1 MPLCSPSD
9 FLPDH
14 HCSAWTK
21 WKQTWNLKSNVNSNC
36 DSIRIQSQVDCHIH
50 AASSM
55 NQKHLLRFMKKMLRV
70 EPDSLVCLNSQSAQG
85 GQSAQPAQPLTL
97 QQVFEKLGLT
107 IYDLNI
113 DACSD
118 ALCFTLH
125 SPLSDTPSSLLIW
138 FYCSTL
144 SFLFHLEIPFSL
156 PFSFRVIFT
165 LSRFHKL
172 FNTCNSLYI
181 QSN

>member
-97 QQVFEKLGLT
+97 QQVFDKLGLT

-118 ALCFTLH
+118 ILQTSSFNDTPFSMLCLLLFYFTLK
-125 SPLSDTPSSLLIW
+125 
-138 FYCSTL
+138 
-144 SFLFHLEIPFSL
+144 FLFSF
-156 PFSFRVIFT
+156 PFSFIVI
-165 LSRFHKL
+165 SGISGFHKIL
-172 FNTCNSLYI
+172 NTSLYI